1 MNKGFSLI
9 EVIIASAIISILT
22 FSVTSA
28 SQKGLLLSQR
38 AMHETQ
44 ASYLLEEGAE
54 AVKTI
59 RDGSWATISNL
70 TVGTTYY
77 LSYNTSTN
85 AWSLSTTANTI
96 DNFFTR
102 KVMLTAVNRDA
113 NEDIAASGNPD
124 TRTKEVSVTV
134 TWPYSGTTISKT
146 LSFYLADIFS

>member
-1 MNKGFSLI
+1 
-9 EVIIASAIISILT
+9 
-22 FSVTSA
+22 
-28 SQKGLLLSQR
+28 
-38 AMHETQ
+38 MHETQ